1 MQLENH
7 IDICLIFQER
17 GKQEQIVLDMK
28 ILEKILEDTQNQAV
42 DDLNKTVCWGE
53 RSLSLT
59 GTER

>member
-28 ILEKILEDTQNQAV
+28 ILGKILEDTQNQAV
-42 DDLNKTVCWGE
+42 DDLNKTVY
-53 RSLSLT
+53 
-59 GTER
+59 